1 MRTQGWWWREEEIT
15 SMTQS
20 TDWMRKI
27 IRHVPFVMA
36 TVGTIIV
43 FGGGALFY
51 VESPAARVGSISM
64 GVLLFLGGFFIASN
78 PFFKNQR
85 RYTALRGQLTD
96 FIGLVRQLNKAAGGR
111 TIPEQFHRIKS
122 EMHASVERIAMLA
135 GEEDE

>member
-1 MRTQGWWWREEEIT
+1 
-15 SMTQS
+15 MTQS
-20 TDWMRKI
+20 TTDWMRKI

-43 FGGGALFY
+43 FGGVTLFF
-51 VESPAARVGSISM
+51 VESPVARVGSISI

-85 RYTALRGQLTD
+85 RYLGLRGQLTD

-111 TIPEQFHRIKS
+111 TIPEQFHHIKS
-122 EMHASVERIAMLA
+122 EMHASVERMAMVA
-135 GEEDE
+135 GEEEK